1 MKYYSMKRKWE
12 INWDYWEAQIEGYN
26 ALKKKKKLW
35 RDYKNENKELIDD
48 LFEWY
53 WVRKNE
59 LGKHSKEFR

>member
-1 MKYYSMKRKWE
+1 MKRKWE

>member
-35 RDYKNENKELIDD
+35 RDYKNENKELLDN
-48 LFEWY
+48 LFEWE
-53 WVRKNE
+53 WSE
-59 LGKHSKEFR
+59 EE